1 MRHRLVCLLQSEQVY
16 IDSTYSEG
24 HAAVT
29 DTCKS
34 KALHSFLLVNNKAFP
49 GKKLMASHGERA
61 KLSCCHEG
69 SMLNTYIF

>member
-24 HAAVT
+24 HAAVI

-49 GKKLMASHGERA
+49 GKKIDGQSWRKGKI
-61 KLSCCHEG
+61 KLLS
-69 SMLNTYIF
+69 

>member
-49 GKKLMASHGERA
+49 GK
-61 KLSCCHEG
+61 
-69 SMLNTYIF
+69 N